1 MKHFYLKTIFF
12 FIGSMSIVAQTTH
25 QVLVANMSYTPNQ
38 LSIELGDQVTFI
50 LEGGMH
56 DVNFNISVLS
66 GESFDNPVEIMSLPM
81 QSEPGEMGTITFDV
95 PGTYNYDC
103 SNYGH
108 ASSGMVGSITVN
120 PAQVSSEN
128 ALSLQGVMDFSVPSG
143 GTDGKAIHLV
153 ATADIADLSV
163 FGIGVANNG
172 GGTDGLEYSLDPVS
186 ASNGD
191 DILVARSVEAMSA
204 YFADCYSVFDIIMIA
219 NGNISQNGDDAIE
232 LYEGET
238 VIETFGDVDVSGSG
252 EVWEYLDSWAY
263 KVGDTWTY
271 GAVNCT
277 DGSQTTLS
285 SNCIYP
291 ICDTGGDISG
301 CTDETAFNY
310 NPNATI
316 DDGSCV
322 SELEGCMDEDA
333 LNYDMDANTW
343 CSGCCEY
350 EGCMDEE
357 ALNYDSDATTDD
369 GSCIYDTGSLSN
381 ALSLK
386 GIIDFTV
393 PSGGNDGKA
402 IHLVANSD
410 ITDLSVFGIGVVSNG
425 GGSAGID
432 QDLPVMSISAGD
444 DVLLARSSDAM
455 SLYFESCFAEF
466 EHVLQAGSSIS
477 QNGDDAIEL
486 FEQGVVIQTFGDV
499 NLDGTGE
506 EWEYM
511 DSWAY
516 MVGDTWS
523 YGGVNCTD
531 GSQTSATSDCPYPI
545 CAQTPIDIYGCM
557 DSTACNFNAD
567 ATQNDGSC
575 FYADIYYDCDG
586 NCINDAD
593 LDGICDE
600 LDADIG
606 IDELASEKI
615 ELIKMIDVLGRVHTV
630 HHTGLLLFYIYDNG
644 KVEGVMKK

>member
-12 FIGSMSIVAQTTH
+12 FIGSISLTAQ
-25 QVLVANMSYTPNQ
+25 
-38 LSIELGDQVTFI
+38 
-50 LEGGMH
+50 
-56 DVNFNISVLS
+56 
-66 GESFDNPVEIMSLPM
+66 
-81 QSEPGEMGTITFDV
+81 IT
-95 PGTYNYDC
+95 N
-103 SNYGH
+103 N
-108 ASSGMVGSITVN
+108 
-120 PAQVSSEN
+120 
-128 ALSLQGVMDFSVPSG
+128 LSLQGVMDFSVPSG

-172 GGTDGLEYSLDPVS
+172 GGSDGLEYSLDPVS
-186 ASNGD
+186 ASSGD

-204 YFADCYSVFDIIMIA
+204 YFADCYSAFDIIMIA

-238 VIETFGDVDVSGSG
+238 VIETFGDVNVSGTG

-263 KVGDTWTY
+263 KVGDSWTY

-322 SELEGCMDEDA
+322 PELEGCMDEDA
-333 LNYDMDANTW
+333 LNYDMDANIW

-369 GSCIYDTGSLSN
+369 GSCIYDTSSLSN

-402 IHLVANSD
+402 IHLVANLD
-410 ITDLSVFGIGVVSNG
+410 ITDLSVFGIGLAYNG
-425 GGSAGID
+425 GGSNGQDFSIAEMSVSSGD
-432 QDLPVMSISAGD
+432 QI
-444 DVLLARSSDAM
+444 LLANSPDAIGV
-455 SLYFESCFAEF
+455 YFGDC
-466 EHVLQAGSSIS
+466 VGSFDHIVDVSINF
-477 QNGDDAIEL
+477 NGDDAIEL

-499 NLDGTGE
+499 DVDGTGE
-506 EWEYM
+506 VWEYM

-516 MVGDTWS
+516 MVGDSWS

-545 CAQTPIDIYGCM
+545 CSPTPIDIYGCM
-557 DSTACNFNAD
+557 DPTACNFNAN

-575 FYADIYYDCDG
+575 TYAEMYYDCDG
-586 NCINDAD
+586 NCINDVD

-600 LDADIG
+600 LDDDVG
-606 IDELASEKI
+606 IDEVLSEKA
-615 ELIKMIDVLGRVHTV
+615 ELIKMIDVLGRVHSV
-630 HHTGLLLFYIYDNG
+630 HHPGLLLFYIYDNG
-644 KVEGVMKK
+644 KVQGVMKK

>member
-1 MKHFYLKTIFF
+1 MKHFYLKAILF
-12 FIGSMSIVAQTTH
+12 FISSISLTAQ
-25 QVLVANMSYTPNQ
+25 
-38 LSIELGDQVTFI
+38 
-50 LEGGMH
+50 
-56 DVNFNISVLS
+56 
-66 GESFDNPVEIMSLPM
+66 
-81 QSEPGEMGTITFDV
+81 ITNDL
-95 PGTYNYDC
+95 Y
-103 SNYGH
+103 
-108 ASSGMVGSITVN
+108 
-120 PAQVSSEN
+120 
-128 ALSLQGVMDFSVPSG
+128 LQGVIDFSVPSG

-153 ATADIADLSV
+153 ATSDITDLSV

-172 GGTDGLEYSLDPVS
+172 GGSDGMEYGLDAVS
-186 ASNGD
+186 ASSGD
-191 DILVARSVEAMSA
+191 DILVVRSVEAMSA
-204 YFADCYSVFDIIMIA
+204 YFADCYSAFDIIMIA
-219 NGNISQNGDDAIE
+219 NGNIDQNGDDAIE
-232 LYEGET
+232 LFEGES
-238 VIETFGDVDVSGSG
+238 VIETFGDVNVDGTDQ
-252 EVWEYLDSWAY
+252 VWEYLDSWAY

-277 DGSQTTLS
+277 DGSQITLS

-322 SELEGCMDEDA
+322 PELEGCMDEDA
-333 LNYDMDANTW
+333 LNYDMNANIW
-343 CSGCCEY
+343 CSACCEY
-350 EGCMDEE
+350 EGCMDEA

-410 ITDLSVFGIGVVSNG
+410 ITDLSVFGVGVVSNG
-425 GGSAGID
+425 GGSGGID
-432 QDLPVMSISAGD
+432 QDFPVMSISAGD
-444 DVLLARSSDAM
+444 DVLLARSSDAL

-486 FEQGVVIQTFGDV
+486 FEQGIVIQTFGDV
-499 NLDGTGE
+499 DLDGTGE

-516 MVGDTWS
+516 MVGNTWT

-545 CAQTPIDIYGCM
+545 CAQTPIDIYGCI
-557 DSTACNFNAD
+557 DPTACNFNAD

-575 FYADIYYDCDG
+575 VYAEIYYDCDG

-593 LDGICDE
+593 LDEICDE
-600 LDADIG
+600 LDDDIG
-606 IDELASEKI
+606 LDEILSEKT

-630 HHTGLLLFYIYDNG
+630 HHSGLLLFYIYDNG
-644 KVEGVMKK
+644 NVQGVLKK

>member
-1 MKHFYLKTIFF
+1 MKYFYLKTILFF
-12 FIGSMSIVAQTTH
+12 
-25 QVLVANMSYTPNQ
+25 
-38 LSIELGDQVTFI
+38 
-50 LEGGMH
+50 
-56 DVNFNISVLS
+56 
-66 GESFDNPVEIMSLPM
+66 
-81 QSEPGEMGTITFDV
+81 
-95 PGTYNYDC
+95 
-103 SNYGH
+103 
-108 ASSGMVGSITVN
+108 VGSISLT
-120 PAQVSSEN
+120 AQITN
-128 ALSLQGVMDFSVPSG
+128 NLSLQGVMDFSVPSG

-186 ASNGD
+186 ASIGD

-238 VIETFGDVDVSGSG
+238 VIETFGDVDVSGTG

-263 KVGDTWTY
+263 KVGETWIY

-322 SELEGCMDEDA
+322 PELEGCMDEDA
-333 LNYDMDANTW
+333 LNYDMDANIW

-369 GSCIYDTGSLSN
+369 GSCIYDAGSLSN

-402 IHLVANSD
+402 IHLVANLD
-410 ITDLSVFGIGVVSNG
+410 ITDLSVFGIGLAYNG
-425 GGSAGID
+425 GGSNGQDFSIPEMSVSSGD
-432 QDLPVMSISAGD
+432 QI
-444 DVLLARSSDAM
+444 LLANSPDAIG
-455 SLYFESCFAEF
+455 LYFGDCE
-466 EHVLQAGSSIS
+466 GSFDHIVDVSVNF
-477 QNGDDAIEL
+477 NGDDAIEL

-499 NLDGTGE
+499 NVDGTGE
-506 EWEYM
+506 AWEYT

-516 MVGDTWS
+516 MVGDTWT

-531 GSQTSATSDCPYPI
+531 GSQTSATSECPYPI
-545 CAQTPIDIYGCM
+545 CEQTPIDIYGCM
-557 DSTACNFNAD
+557 DPTACNFNVD

-600 LDADIG
+600 LDDDIG

-615 ELIKMIDVLGRVHTV
+615 ELIKMIDLLGRVHTV

-644 KVEGVMKK
+644 KVQGVMKK